1 MAWRLLLGS
10 VWIAGISLVLYVDTL
25 LHAAHSPVILI
36 LGIVLSLRASHE
48 LTKLLQHQHINC
60 STTANLA
67 TLLVAIS
74 PWIHHIWDAEFRLP
88 DDSKSPFFSTFIALM
103 AALMA
108 IFISRAKQFVKP
120 GNTMIPLAADGFMI
134 VYLGVPLAVIGL
146 LRLQGPDLS
155 PNASLLPLIATLV
168 IIKGTDTGA
177 YSFGKLIGKNK
188 LAPILSPGKTIEGAI
203 GGIAFGVGG
212 GLLVLYVI
220 PQQVASIPVSV
231 SLSWIITAAIFTSV
245 SGQIGDLAESLIK
258 RDVQQK
264 DSAPLMPGLGG
275 VLDLLDSLLMA
286 APIAYFFWI
295 IRW

>member
-10 VWIAGISLVLYVDTL
+10 VLIAGISLVLYLDTL

-36 LGIVLSLRASHE
+36 LGIVISLRASHE
-48 LTKLLQHQHINC
+48 LTKLLQHQQINC
-60 STTANLA
+60 STTAKLA
-67 TLLVAIS
+67 TLLVTIS
-74 PWIHHIWDAEFRLP
+74 PWFHHIWDAEFRLP
-88 DDSKSPFFSTFIALM
+88 HDSKSPFFSTFIALM

-108 IFISRAKQFVKP
+108 TFISRARQFVTP
-120 GNTMIPLAADGFMI
+120 GKTMIPLAADGFMI

-146 LRLQGPDLS
+146 LRLQGPNLS
-155 PNASLLPLIATLV
+155 PDASLLPLIATLV

-177 YSFGKLIGKNK
+177 YSFGKLMGKNK
-188 LAPILSPGKTIEGAI
+188 LAPILSPGKTIEGAL

-212 GLLVLYVI
+212 GLIVLYVI
-220 PQQVASIPVSV
+220 PQQVASISVSV

-286 APIAYFFWI
+286 APMAYFFWI